1 MPSQSRAERRKNL
14 ERRASTALE
23 EKLDHD
29 LGRIFFAMKDAI
41 EILRELKAAI
51 EEERQ
56 LLLELYEIEA
66 TAESLQ
72 ALIATHEAE
81 TTAFEQQISYVKQ
94 RWEEERKA
102 LNRARAYDEEEYRQR
117 QNLARAKE
125 EFDRSRIIGTQYRN
139 SKPQM
144 SRGWS
149 PGLRPR
155 LRRLYGSSKSTRS

>member
-1 MPSQSRAERRKNL
+1 MANQSRAERRKNL
-14 ERRASTALE
+14 ERRASMALE

-29 LGRIFFAMKDAI
+29 LGRIFLGMKDAI

-72 ALIATHEAE
+72 ALIATHQAE

-102 LNRARAYDEEEYRQR
+102 LNRARDYDEEEYRQR
-117 QNLARAKE
+117 LSLARAKE
-125 EFDRSRIIGTQYRN
+125 DFDRSRTTGTHYRN
-139 SKPQM
+139 SKPAR

-149 PGLRPR
+149 PGLRGR
-155 LRRLYGSSKSTRS
+155 LSRLPFRKHGAS